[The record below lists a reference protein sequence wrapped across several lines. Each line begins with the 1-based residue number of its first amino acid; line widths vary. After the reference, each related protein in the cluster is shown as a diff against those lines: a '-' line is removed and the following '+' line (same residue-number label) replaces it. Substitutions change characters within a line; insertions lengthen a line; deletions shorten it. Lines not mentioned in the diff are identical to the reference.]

1 MATIFPNVI
10 KCLNFPIRKS
20 ENLKKQSFR
29 EKPTQTPIVKEFQ
42 IKDKV
47 KHLKSTREKWNTT
60 YRRTSQTASGLSRL
74 KTKIH

>member
-47 KHLKSTREKWNTT
+47 KHLKSTREK
-60 YRRTSQTASGLSRL
+60 
-74 KTKIH
+74 